1 MIKKSLFIIL
11 SLIFLTP
18 FIAKGYDFQYERD
31 LLTKAKSGD
40 AMAMFALGDYYDFK
54 REPKN
59 EEEAFKWYL
68 QSAEK
73 GYPLANQRL
82 GRIYLNGFIAIR
94 ERKDTVWVVS
104 IHSYPIE
111 GEDLQK
117 AIEYLDKASISDFC
131 PFSQFTLGKLF
142 YTGEK
147 VERDYAKAV
156 KYLKRAANNPKS
168 TKEDKAQAMNWL
180 SNCYRYGRGVEADQE
195 KSDYWREQAAQNGYR
210 DAMSITGTGCFGTL
224 YFEDGTPF
232 GPTGDSLVTTGIVK
246 RRNLKP
252 GEEARDQVIIF
263 MTKHQ
268 GEFEL
273 YPEFNGKELVFTFSL
288 DGYEDVEFIGG
299 QDIKLTVK
307 RKHQWENL
315 Q

>member
-11 SLIFLTP
+11 SLIFFTP
-18 FIAKGYDFQYERD
+18 FIAKGDDFQYVVNLQKQAE
-31 LLTKAKSGD
+31 LGD
-40 AMAMFALGDYYDFK
+40 AKAMFELGDYYDFK

-82 GRIYLNGFIAIR
+82 GRIYLNGFLATR
-94 ERKDTVWVVS
+94 EKQDSVWLVS

-117 AIEYLDKASISDFC
+117 AIEYLDKASVSDNC
-131 PFSQFTLGKLF
+131 PFSQFSLGKLF

-156 KYLKRAANNPKS
+156 KYLKRAANNPNSAKD
-168 TKEDKAQAMNWL
+168 DKAQAMNWL

-195 KSDYWREQAAQNGYR
+195 KSDYWREQAAQNGYK
-210 DAMSITGTGCFGTL
+210 DAMTITGTGCFGTL

-232 GPTGDSLVTTGIVK
+232 GPTGDSLVTTTIVK

-252 GEEARDQVIIF
+252 GEEAREQVMIF
-263 MTKHQ
+263 MPMHK

-273 YPEFNGKELVFTFSL
+273 YPEFNGKELVFTFSG
-288 DGYEDVEFIGG
+288 DDYEDLEFIGG
-299 QDIKLTVK
+299 QDLKLTVK
-307 RKHQWENL
+307 RKHQ
-315 Q
+315 